1 MLKFDPYDPTFFD
14 DPYPTYARMRSEAP
28 VYRHRDP
35 DYFMLSRHQD
45 ITAAMSNPRTFSS
58 ARGVLIDTDS
68 SQLPVNLM
76 NMDPPRHDEL
86 RNILTRALTESQIA
100 ALEDRFRELVVS
112 QIEEFRSRGECEIVG
127 DFARALPSM
136 VIAEVMEID
145 LADRDDFLRWNHAVN
160 AGAEFVGD
168 GALRAYEELDTYFK
182 RVIEDRKMK
191 QTTDLVSR
199 VFRAQQTDESLS
211 DEEVLGFCTLLLVA
225 GQHATI
231 NLIANAVIELS
242 RHPDQFELLRNRP
255 ELLREGAVDEL
266 LRFCAPVQGLA
277 RTTTRDVTLHGVTMP
292 EGSQVLML
300 FASGNRDAEH
310 FRDPDTLDLTRP
322 PNKTH
327 LAFGH
332 GIHFCLGT
340 AVARLEGRVALEE
353 LVARLGEWE
362 VDESSIVRNQLIPG
376 RGVASTNIRFK
387 ASA

>member
-1 MLKFDPYDPTFFD
+1 
-14 DPYPTYARMRSEAP
+14 
-28 VYRHRDP
+28 
-35 DYFMLSRHQD
+35 
-45 ITAAMSNPRTFSS
+45 
-58 ARGVLIDTDS
+58 
-68 SQLPVNLM
+68 
-76 NMDPPRHDEL
+76 
-86 RNILTRALTESQIA
+86 
-100 ALEDRFRELVVS
+100 
-112 QIEEFRSRGECEIVG
+112 VG

-136 VIAEVMEID
+136 VIAEVLEID